1 MTFLFLNFLNKTD
14 SHRMTKSMEQN
25 SSGHL
30 QKTLTPIMLW
40 GLGVGYVISGM
51 YFGWNI
57 GLDKGGTIGLGIAT
71 VFILIMYITF
81 SLSYSELAC
90 AIPKAGGAF
99 DYAGRAFGRDIGF
112 IAGMAQ
118 WIEFVFAPP
127 AIALG
132 IGAYFHLLFPAID
145 SMLFAIV
152 AYFLFTGINIL
163 GVKISATFELIITI
177 IAVGELTLFAAL
189 TLPHFQIQN
198 LQTNPFPHGI
208 AGIFA
213 AIPFAIWFFLG
224 MEGLANVAEETIN
237 PQQNITKGFMYSM
250 ITLGILAAMTFCA
263 AVGVGGWEKVV
274 YDKAGNVSDSPL
286 PMALGQITGDSGFM
300 YHMLVSVG
308 LFGFVASFN
317 GLLLAAGRVTYEFGK
332 VGQFPRVLGKIH
344 PRFHTPHWALVS
356 NMVLGIIA
364 LFTGRTGDIITISVF
379 GAICLYIVSCL
390 SIIKLR
396 KTEPDMPRPFHVPF
410 YPVLPLIALT
420 IASVALVAMIYYNF
434 QLAIIYF
441 AVIAVAFV
449 LYRLFNSTDKK

>member
-1 MTFLFLNFLNKTD
+1 
-14 SHRMTKSMEQN
+14 MEHTHQ
-25 SSGHL
+25 GEGL
-30 QKTLTPIMLW
+30 KKTLTPLMLW

-71 VFILIMYITF
+71 FFILVMYITF

-99 DYAGRAFGRDIGF
+99 DYTRRAFGNDIGF
-112 IAGMAQ
+112 ISGMAQ

-132 IGAYFHLLFPAID
+132 IGAYFHILMPTVD
-145 SMLFAIV
+145 TMVFAVI

-177 IAVGELTLFAAL
+177 IAVAELTLFASL
-189 TLPHFQIQN
+189 TLPHFHAEN
-198 LQTNPFPHGI
+198 LKMNPFPHGVE
-208 AGIFA
+208 GIFA

-237 PQQNITKGFMYSM
+237 PQKNITKGFAYSM
-250 ITLGILAAMTFCA
+250 ATLGVLAAMTFLSA
-263 AVGVGGWEKVV
+263 TGVGGWEKVV
-274 YDKAGNVSDSPL
+274 YDKAGNISDSPL
-286 PMALGQITGDSGFM
+286 PMALGQITGDSAFF

-317 GLLLAAGRVTYEFGK
+317 GLLLAAGRATYEFGK
-332 VGQFPRVLGKIH
+332 SGQFPRVLGKVNSK
-344 PRFHTPHWALVS
+344 FSTPHWALVF
-356 NMVLGIIA
+356 NMGVGIIA

-379 GAICLYIVSCL
+379 GAITLYIVSCL
-390 SIIKLR
+390 SLLQLR
-396 KTEPDMPRPFHVPF
+396 KTEPNMERPFRVPM
-410 YPVLPLIALT
+410 YPLFPLIALT
-420 IASVALVAMIYYNF
+420 IAAIALVAMIYYNLL
-434 QLAIIYF
+434 LAGIYF
-441 AVIAVAFV
+441 GVIAVAFV
-449 LYRLFNSTDKK
+449 AYKIFYKPTAH

>member
-1 MTFLFLNFLNKTD
+1 
-14 SHRMTKSMEQN
+14 MEQTN
-25 SSGHL
+25 SGHL
-30 QKTLTPIMLW
+30 QKTLTPLMLW

-57 GLDKGGTIGLGIAT
+57 GLDKGGTVGLGIAT
-71 VFILIMYITF
+71 IFILIMYITF

-132 IGAYFHLLFPAID
+132 IGAYFHLLFPAVD
-145 SMLFAIV
+145 AMVFAIL
-152 AYFLFTGINIL
+152 AYFVFTGINIL

-177 IAVGELTLFAAL
+177 IAVGELSLFAAL

-208 AGIFA
+208 SGIFA

-250 ITLGILAAMTFCA
+250 ITLGILAAMTFCSA
-263 AVGVGGWEKVV
+263 IGVGGWEKVV
-274 YDKAGNVSDSPL
+274 YDKAGAVSDSPL
-286 PMALGQITGDSGFM
+286 PMALGQITGNGGFM

-332 VGQFPRVLGKIH
+332 VGQFPRMLGRIH
-344 PRFHTPHWALVS
+344 PRFHTPHWALVA
-356 NMVLGIIA
+356 NMVLGIAA

-390 SIIKLR
+390 SIIRLR
-396 KTEPDMPRPFHVPF
+396 QTEPDMHRPFHVPF

-420 IASVALVAMIYYNF
+420 IASVALVAMTYYNF

-449 LYRLFNSTDKK
+449 LYKMFNSSDKK

>member
-1 MTFLFLNFLNKTD
+1 MSTHLK
-14 SHRMTKSMEQN
+14 KSL
-25 SSGHL
+25 S
-30 QKTLTPIMLW
+30 PILLW

-57 GLDKGGTIGLGIAT
+57 GLDKGGTLGLGIAT

-90 AIPKAGGAF
+90 AIPKAGGVF
-99 DYAGRAFGRDIGF
+99 DYVGRAFGKDLGF
-112 IAGMAQ
+112 VAGMAQ

-132 IGAYFHLLFPAID
+132 IGAYFHILYPAVD
-145 SMLFAIV
+145 ELVFAIV
-152 AYFLFTGINIL
+152 AYFIFTAINII

-177 IAVGELTLFAAL
+177 IAVAELSLFASL
-189 TLPHFQIQN
+189 TLPHFQLQN

-208 AGIFA
+208 EGIFA

-224 MEGLANVAEETIN
+224 MEGIANVAEETID
-237 PQQNITKGFMYSM
+237 PQKNITKAFMYSM
-250 ITLGILAAMTFCA
+250 ATLGLLAAMTFCA

-286 PMALGQITGDSGFM
+286 PMALGQITGNSGLM

-332 VGQFPRVLGKIH
+332 VGQFPRVLGEVH
-344 PRFHTPHWALVS
+344 PKFNTPHWALVA
-356 NMVLGIIA
+356 NMVLGIFA
-364 LFTGRTGDIITISVF
+364 LFTKRTGDIITLSVF
-379 GAICLYIVSCL
+379 GAITLYIFSCL
-390 SIIKLR
+390 AIIRLR
-396 KTEPDMPRPFHVPF
+396 KTEPDMPRPFRTPF
-410 YPVLPLIALT
+410 YPIVPIIALT
-420 IASVALVAMIYYNF
+420 IASVALVAMSYFNSK
-434 QLAIIYF
+434 LAIIYF
-441 AVIAVAFV
+441 AVITFAFV
-449 LYRLFNSTDKK
+449 LYKLFNSSDKS

>member
-1 MTFLFLNFLNKTD
+1 
-14 SHRMTKSMEQN
+14 MEN
-25 SSGHL
+25 TNSGHL

-57 GLDKGGTIGLGIAT
+57 GLDKGGTLGLGIAT
-71 VFILIMYITF
+71 LFILIMYITF

-90 AIPKAGGAF
+90 AIPKAGGVF
-99 DYAGRAFGRDIGF
+99 DYVGRAFGKDIGF

-132 IGAYFHLLFPAID
+132 IGAYFHLLFPSID
-145 SMLFAIV
+145 AMLFAIV
-152 AYFLFTGINIL
+152 AYFIFTGINIL

-177 IAVGELTLFAAL
+177 IAVGELSLFAAL
-189 TLPHFQIQN
+189 TLPHFQFQN

-208 AGIFA
+208 PGIFA
-213 AIPFAIWFFLG
+213 AVPFAIWFFLG

-237 PQQNITKGFMYSM
+237 PQKNITKGFMYSM
-250 ITLGILAAMTFCA
+250 ITLGVLAAMTFCA

-274 YDKAGNVSDSPL
+274 YDSAGAVSDSPL
-286 PMALGQITGDSGFM
+286 PMALGQITGNGGFM

-317 GLLLAAGRVTYEFGK
+317 GLLLAAGRCTYEFGK

-344 PRFHTPHWALVS
+344 PRFSTPHWALVF
-356 NMVLGIIA
+356 NMVIGILA
-364 LFTGRTGDIITISVF
+364 LFTGRTGDIITVSVF
-379 GAICLYIVSCL
+379 GALCLYIFSCF
-390 SIIKLR
+390 SILR
-396 KTEPDMPRPFHVPF
+396 LRQTEPDMDRPFRVPF
-410 YPVLPLIALT
+410 YPLFPLIALT
-420 IASVALVAMIYYNF
+420 IATVALIAMIYYNF
-434 QLAIIYF
+434 TLALIYF
-441 AVIAVAFV
+441 GVILVSFV
-449 LYRLFNSTDKK
+449 IYKLTR

>member
-1 MTFLFLNFLNKTD
+1 
-14 SHRMTKSMEQN
+14 
-25 SSGHL
+25 
-30 QKTLTPIMLW
+30 MLW

-90 AIPKAGGAF
+90 AIPKAGGVF
-99 DYAGRAFGRDIGF
+99 DYVGRAFGKDIGF
-112 IAGMAQ
+112 VAGMAQ

-132 IGAYFHLLFPAID
+132 IGAYFHILFPSID
-145 SMLFAIV
+145 ALVFGVI
-152 AYFLFTGINIL
+152 AYFIFTGINIL

-177 IAVGELTLFAAL
+177 IAVAELSLFAAL
-189 TLPHFQIQN
+189 TLPHFHFQN

-208 AGIFA
+208 PGIFA

-237 PQQNITKGFMYSM
+237 PQKNITKGFMYSM
-250 ITLGILAAMTFCA
+250 LTLGVLAAMTFCA

-274 YDKAGNVSDSPL
+274 YDNAGAVSDSPL
-286 PMALGQITGDSGFM
+286 PMALGQITGNGGIM

-317 GLLLAAGRVTYEFGK
+317 GLLLAAGRCTYEFGK
-332 VGQFPRVLGKIH
+332 VGQFPRMLGEIH
-344 PRFHTPHWALVS
+344 PRFNTPHWALVF
-356 NMVLGIIA
+356 NMGIGILA
-364 LFTGRTGDIITISVF
+364 LFTGRTGDIITVSVF
-379 GAICLYIVSCL
+379 GAISLYIFSCF
-390 SIIKLR
+390 SILQLR
-396 KTEPDMPRPFHVPF
+396 KTEPDMERPFRVPF
-410 YPVLPLIALT
+410 YPLFPLIALV
-420 IASVALVAMIYYNF
+420 IATVALIAMTYYNF
-434 QLAIIYF
+434 TLALIYF
-441 AVIAVAFV
+441 GVILISFV
-449 LYRLFNSTDKK
+449 IYKLTR

>member
-1 MTFLFLNFLNKTD
+1 
-14 SHRMTKSMEQN
+14 
-25 SSGHL
+25 
-30 QKTLTPIMLW
+30 MLW

-57 GLDKGGTIGLGIAT
+57 GLDKGGTMGLGIAT

-132 IGAYFHLLFPAID
+132 IGAYFHLLFPTID
-145 SMLFAIV
+145 ALIFAIV
-152 AYFLFTGINIL
+152 AYFIFTGINIL

-177 IAVGELTLFAAL
+177 IAVGELSLFAAL

-208 AGIFA
+208 SGIFA

-263 AVGVGGWEKVV
+263 AIGVGGWEKVV
-274 YDKAGNVSDSPL
+274 YDSAGNVSDSPL
-286 PMALGQITGDSGFM
+286 PMALGQITGNSGIM

-356 NMVLGIIA
+356 NMVLGIVA
-364 LFTGRTGDIITISVF
+364 LFTGRSGDIITISVF
-379 GAICLYIVSCL
+379 GAICLYIFSCL
-390 SIIKLR
+390 SIIRLR

-420 IASVALVAMIYYNF
+420 IASVALVAMTYYNF

-449 LYRLFNSTDKK
+449 LYKLFHSTDKAT

>member
-1 MTFLFLNFLNKTD
+1 
-14 SHRMTKSMEQN
+14 MEQN

-132 IGAYFHLLFPAID
+132 IGAYFHLLFPNVDA
-145 SMLFAIV
+145 MLFAIL
-152 AYFLFTGINIL
+152 AYFIFTGINIL
-163 GVKISATFELIITI
+163 GVKISSTFELIITI

-396 KTEPDMPRPFHVPF
+396 KTEPDMQRPFHVDFTNKPT
-410 YPVLPLIALT
+410 PKSRA
-420 IASVALVAMIYYNF
+420 
-434 QLAIIYF
+434 YF
-441 AVIAVAFV
+441 S
-449 LYRLFNSTDKK
+449 Y

>member
-1 MTFLFLNFLNKTD
+1 
-14 SHRMTKSMEQN
+14 MEQT

-30 QKTLTPIMLW
+30 QKTLTPLMLW

-57 GLDKGGTIGLGIAT
+57 GLDKGGTVGLGIAT
-71 VFILIMYITF
+71 IFILIMYITF

-145 SMLFAIV
+145 AMLFAIV
-152 AYFLFTGINIL
+152 AYFIFTGINIL

-208 AGIFA
+208 SGIFA

-237 PQQNITKGFMYSM
+237 PQKNITKGFMYSM
-250 ITLGILAAMTFCA
+250 ITLGILAAMTFCSA
-263 AVGVGGWEKVV
+263 IGVGGWEKVV
-274 YDKAGNVSDSPL
+274 YDKAGAVSDSPL
-286 PMALGQITGDSGFM
+286 PMALGQITGNSGFM

-344 PRFHTPHWALVS
+344 PRFHTPHWALVA
-356 NMVLGIIA
+356 NMVLGIAA

-390 SIIKLR
+390 SIIRLR
-396 KTEPDMPRPFHVPF
+396 QSEPDMHRPFHVPF
-410 YPVLPLIALT
+410 YPLFPLIALT
-420 IASVALVAMIYYNF
+420 IASVALVAMTYYNF

-441 AVIAVAFV
+441 AVIALAFV
-449 LYRLFNSTDKK
+449 LYKLFNSSDKK